1 MYAIARAISS
11 RTSSRRRR
19 VKAVAEP
26 VAAKPLLPVEQAL
39 ERLLALAEAARI
51 EDCEEVPLAAAEGRV
66 LATALVAGLDL
77 PPWPNSAMDGYA
89 LHHADWQGT
98 PLVVSQRIQAGQ
110 APAPLEPGTCAR
122 IFTGAPLPA
131 GADCVE
137 MQENTDVQPDQRV
150 CFTEPLSA
158 GLNVRPQGQ
167 ETRAGETVLDAG
179 TRLGPVELGLAA
191 SLGCAALSVVRKV
204 RVAVLSTGD
213 ELVEP
218 GLPLGPGQI
227 YNSNRRLLVSWLQ
240 RLGCEVK
247 DAGILPDDL
256 ALTRERLGQL
266 KDVDLILSTG
276 GVSVGEAD
284 YLGIALRE
292 EGELSLWKLAIKP
305 GKPLTFG
312 HFRGVP
318 VIGLPGNPASTLVTF
333 GLLTRPYLLRR
344 QGVQDVT
351 PLQFSVP
358 AGFDWPKPGNRR
370 EYLRARMEQGQ
381 ALIYKNQ
388 SSGVLRSAAWAEG
401 LVEVREGTAPGKGD
415 SVQFIPLS
423 ELLG

>member
-1 MYAIARAISS
+1 M
-11 RTSSRRRR
+11 
-19 VKAVAEP
+19 
-26 VAAKPLLPVEQAL
+26 PVEAAL
-39 ERLLALAEAARI
+39 ERLLALAEAAPIR
-51 EDCEEVPLAAAEGRV
+51 ETEQVALADAEGRV
-66 LATALVAGLDL
+66 LAGNLVATLDL

-89 LHHADWQGT
+89 LRLADWQGEAL
-98 PLVVSQRIQAGQ
+98 PVSQRIFAGH
-110 APAPLEPGTCAR
+110 APTPLQPGTCAR

-137 MQENTDVQPDQRV
+137 MQENAEVLDDGRV
-150 CFTEPLSA
+150 RFVEPIHI
-158 GLNVRPQGQ
+158 GQNVRPQGQ
-167 ETRAGETVLDAG
+167 ETRAGEEVLAAG
-179 TRLGPVELGLAA
+179 TRLGPIELGLAA
-191 SLGCAALSVVRKV
+191 SLGCASLTVVRRV

-227 YNSNRRLLVSWLQ
+227 YNSNRRLLGSWLQ
-240 RLGCEVK
+240 RLGCEVV

-256 ALTRERLGQL
+256 EKTRACLAQL
-266 KDVDLILSTG
+266 HAVDLILSTG

-292 EGELSLWKLAIKP
+292 EGELALWKLAIKP

-351 PLQFSVP
+351 PLQFPVP
-358 AGFDWPKPGNRR
+358 AGFDWPKAGNRR
-370 EYLRARMEQGQ
+370 EYLRGRMEQGQ

-401 LVEVREGTAPGKGD
+401 LVEVLEETTPQRGD
-415 SVQFIPLS
+415 SVRFIPLS